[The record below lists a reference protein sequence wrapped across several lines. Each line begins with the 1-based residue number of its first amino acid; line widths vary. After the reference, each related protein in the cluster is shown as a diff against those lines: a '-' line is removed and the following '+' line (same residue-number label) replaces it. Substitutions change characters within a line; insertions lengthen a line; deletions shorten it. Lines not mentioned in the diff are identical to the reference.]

1 MVGVVNVLVP
11 VRDLV
16 TSVKDSTHWV
26 NSPFVEIFDR
36 LGAFSN
42 SFLISYP
49 WFCFDLWVAS
59 ESRVVLEDSMYYES
73 LSKSLPVGMGPSLGI
88 GSLPVRTQAF
98 SPVALLLIKLFD
110 YSSNYSRLYRNSRS
124 FRFVQKGTE
133 LCQNRLV
140 KLSEKK
146 KIELR
151 TLIIS
156 VQRLSSRVNVLAA
169 WSYLSPC
176 LALSSSSLPVRP

>member
-1 MVGVVNVLVP
+1 MKAYNSLVGVVNVLVP

-110 YSSNYSRLYRNSRS
+110 YSSNCSRLYRNSRS
-124 FRFVQKGTE
+124 
-133 LCQNRLV
+133 
-140 KLSEKK
+140 
-146 KIELR
+146 
-151 TLIIS
+151 LIIS